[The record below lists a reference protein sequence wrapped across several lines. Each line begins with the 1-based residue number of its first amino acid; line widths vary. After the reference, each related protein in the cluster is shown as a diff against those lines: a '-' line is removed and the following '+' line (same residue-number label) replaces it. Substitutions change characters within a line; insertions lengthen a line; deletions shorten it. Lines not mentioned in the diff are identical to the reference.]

1 MALDTTGISN
11 ENEFYT
17 DHYLRAILEDDLKDV
32 FSGWKRNEDEQ
43 GIRPPDAELRSLAK
57 EYFNVRGEMGKIR
70 NVGER
75 LSGQRK
81 LLTKML
87 LALGYSPEGGL
98 QETES
103 GAMLPVL
110 SKINK
115 PGGGPNLWLIH
126 TLDDVADS
134 IDPLQQSIISEQYP
148 EPTGA
153 APDTTLHVADDL
165 ALEELISREIFALQ
179 EPPRWL
185 LIASFSFIVLIDR
198 SKWNEKKLL
207 RFDLAEIFGR
217 REASTF
223 RAMAALLHKDSLCP
237 SDGTPLLDNLDENS
251 HKHAFAVSEDLKYS
265 AREAVELLGNEAIW
279 YLHEIRKEKVYEIG
293 LDQELTG
300 ECLRYLYRLLFLF
313 YIEARPELGYAPMK
327 SDIYRTGYSL
337 DALRDL
343 EMIPLTSDEACNGYF
358 LDDSMKALFR
368 LVAEGFDPHGADA
381 SQQPEL
387 GLKGAPL
394 SNTFRIDRL
403 QSHLFVP
410 KRTPIFNRIRLRNS
424 VLQEVIQLLSLSRKA
439 NGRKSRRGRVS
450 YAHLGINQ
458 LGAVYEGLLSYRGF
472 FAETDLY
479 EVKRAKDDY
488 DPLGQA
494 FFVPED
500 ALKDYAQDEKVYES
514 DGRLK
519 KHGKGTFIYR
529 LAGRDREKSASY
541 YTPEV
546 LTRCLVKYALKEL
559 IGEKPGD
566 GKWKTADAILNLT
579 VCEPAMGSAAFL
591 NEAVNQLSEA
601 YLQRKQVET
610 DTLIPTEDYLQEKQK
625 VKMFMADNRCF
636 GIDLNP
642 VAVELA
648 EISLWLN
655 CIHAG
660 SFVPWFGM
668 QLNAGN
674 SLVGAR
680 RQVFPSSLV
689 TKKAKGEQSWLDVA
703 PDRVPLGE
711 KRASGTIYHWLLPDP
726 GMSHYNDKVI
736 KKLAEQPI
744 KDINAWRKAFVK
756 PFTDRD
762 ARLLEKL
769 SLLADGLWDEHASQ
783 QAKLRV
789 ETTDRFPIF
798 GQAGDG
804 QRHSSEMAW
813 KDKKIGQELYSENV
827 RNSSPYRRLKLAMDY
842 WCALWFWPIEQSDL
856 LPSRDEFLLELQY
869 ILEGQPVQ
877 EYGAEEMGQ
886 MSLFPETQP
895 RQQMMKLAEELGYVD
910 VDQLCRE
917 FPRLKLVQE
926 LADKQRFLHW
936 ELEFADLFKGRGGF
950 DLVLGNPPWIK
961 VEWNESGL
969 LGDYQPSFAIKS
981 LSASKVA
988 TLRDEALK
996 TNDLYSEYYDE
1007 YASMAG
1013 TQNFLNAYVNYPLLK
1028 NVQTNLYKCFLP
1040 QAWMIGNGGGT
1051 AAFLHPE
1058 GIYDDPNGGKLRQEL
1073 YCRLAHHFQF
1083 VNVLKLF
1090 SEILHWVTYSINIY
1104 AVGSNTGSFITMANL
1119 FHPKTVDASLDD
1131 NEYSSP
1137 CGGIKTDDGKWNV
1150 EGHSDRVIQVGS
1162 DSLKLFAELYDS
1174 PGTAPAQA
1182 RLPAVHS
1189 VQVLDVLR
1197 KFAQQPKRLGDLEG
1211 EYRATVMWDETNA
1224 VKKDHTIRRETQFVE
1239 KPEDWILSGPHFYV
1253 GNPFYKT
1260 PNVVCEKHHQY
1271 SVLDLTELP
1280 ADYLPRSNFVPDCT
1294 SAEYRKRTPGVPWD
1308 PDKKVTDYYRA
1319 FHRRQLSQS
1328 GERTLLCMLAPP
1340 GVGHIHPVIS
1350 LTFQNNRHTL
1360 LWTTLSLSLPFDF
1373 YVKTTGK
1380 GDLYESVM
1388 RNMPIF
1394 DVSNSVVL
1402 HASQRCLL
1410 LNCLTDCHAG
1420 LWAACLSKDASTDQ
1434 WGKVDSRISRDT
1446 FSKLGPEW
1454 KWEYPLRT
1462 DYARRQALV
1471 EIDVLV
1477 AMALGLT
1484 LEELCTIYR
1493 IQFPVL
1499 RQNENDTWYDR
1510 SGRIVFT
1517 CSKGLPGVG
1526 FTRPE
1531 WNEIKEMQTG
1541 TVTRTITDDTLP
1553 GGPRERTLTY
1563 EAPFDRCDREADYA
1577 TAWKAFEERGIG
1589 EVE

>member
-32 FSGWKRNEDEQ
+32 FKGWKQLEDED
-43 GIRPPDAELRSLAK
+43 GVRPPDAELRSLAK
-57 EYFNVRGEMGKIR
+57 EYFNIRGDMGKIHD
-70 NVGER
+70 VGER
-75 LSGQRK
+75 LTGQRK
-81 LLTKML
+81 LLTKLL
-87 LALGYSPEGGL
+87 LALGYHPEGGL

-103 GAMLPVL
+103 GAMLPAL
-110 SKINK
+110 GKIDK
-115 PGGGPNLWLIH
+115 PGGGPDLWIVH

-134 IDPLQQSIISEQYP
+134 IDPLQQSIVTEQYP
-148 EPTGA
+148 EATGA
-153 APDTTLHVADDL
+153 APDTTIRVADDQ
-165 ALEELISREIFALQ
+165 AVEELISREIFALQ

-185 LIASFSFIVLIDR
+185 LIASFSFVVLIDR

-265 AREAVELLGNEAIW
+265 AREAVELLGNEVVW

-337 DALRDL
+337 DSLRDL
-343 EMIPLTSDEACNGYF
+343 EMVPLTTDEARNGYF

-368 LVAEGFDPHGADA
+368 LVAEGFDPHAADA
-381 SQQPEL
+381 AVQSEL

-403 QSHLFVP
+403 QSHLFDP
-410 KRTPIFNRIRLRNS
+410 KRTPIFNRVRLRNS
-424 VLQEVIQLLSLSRKA
+424 VLQQVIQLLSLSRKA
-439 NGRKSRRGRVS
+439 KGRKGRRGRVS

-472 FAETDLY
+472 FSETDLY

-488 DPLGQA
+488 DPLDQA
-494 FFVPED
+494 FFVPET
-500 ALKDYAQDEKVYES
+500 ALNDYTEKEKVYES

-519 KHGKGTFIYR
+519 KHAKGTFIYR

-566 GKWKTADAILNLT
+566 DKWKTADEILNLT

-610 DTLIPTEDYLQEKQK
+610 DTLIPAEDYLQEKQK

-680 RQVFPSSLV
+680 RQIFPSSLV
-689 TKKAKGEQSWLDVA
+689 TKKEKGEQSWLDVE

-711 KRASGTIYHWLLPDP
+711 KRASSTIYHWLLPDP
-726 GMSHYNDKVI
+726 GMSNYKDKVV

-744 KDINAWRKAFVK
+744 KDINTWRKAFTK
-756 PFTDRD
+756 PFGDAD

-769 SLLADGLWDEHASQ
+769 SLLADGLWDEHATQ
-783 QAKLRV
+783 QAKLRI

-798 GQAGDG
+798 GQDGDG
-804 QRHSSEMAW
+804 ELHGSEMAW
-813 KDKKIGQELYSENV
+813 KDKKLGQELYSENV

-842 WCALWFWPIEQSDL
+842 WCALWFWPIEQADL

-877 EYGAEEMGQ
+877 EYGAEEAGQ
-886 MSLFPETQP
+886 MLLFPETQP

-917 FPRLKLVQE
+917 FPRLELVQD
-926 LADKQRFLHW
+926 LADRQRFLHW
-936 ELEFADLFKGRGGF
+936 ELEFADLFKERGGF
-950 DLVLGNPPWIK
+950 DLVVGNPPWIK
-961 VEWNESGL
+961 VEWEETGFLS
-969 LGDYQPSFAIKS
+969 DHQPSFAIKS
-981 LSASKVA
+981 PSASKA
-988 TLRDEALK
+988 AELRSDTLKAFELHSA
-996 TNDLYSEYYDE
+996 YYDA
-1007 YASMAG
+1007 YGAMAG
-1013 TQNFLNAYVNYPLLK
+1013 TQNFLSAPSNYPLLVGQK
-1028 NVQTNLYKCFLP
+1028 TNLYKCFLP
-1040 QAWMIGNGGGT
+1040 QAWMIGNESGT
-1051 AAFLHPE
+1051 SGFLHPE
-1058 GIYDDPNGGKLRQEL
+1058 GVYEDPKGGSYRTTL
-1073 YCRLAHHFQF
+1073 YGRARCHFQF
-1083 VNVLKLF
+1083 QNEKKLF
-1090 SEILHWVTYSINIY
+1090 PDIGNRNKFSINIF
-1104 AVGSNTGSFITMANL
+1104 GSCADRIRFENISNL
-1119 FHPKTVDASLDD
+1119 FVPQTVDAC
-1131 NEYSSP
+1131 YHASP
-1137 CGGIKTDDGKWNV
+1137 HTVSGIKTDDDQWNV
-1150 EGHSDRVIQVGS
+1150 SGHPDRLILI
-1162 DSLKLFAELYDS
+1162 DERELKLFAELYDL
-1174 PGTAPAQA
+1174 PGTPSCEA
-1182 RLPAVHS
+1182 RLPAVHCIHI
-1189 VQVLDVLR
+1189 LDVLR
-1197 KFAQQPKRLGDLEG
+1197 KIAQQSKRMGDLKG
-1211 EYRATVMWDETNA
+1211 KYVSSQHWNETNA
-1224 VKKDHTIRRETQFVE
+1224 QMDHTIRRETQFAA
-1239 KPEDWILSGPHFYV
+1239 KPEDWILSGPHFHI
-1253 GNPFYKT
+1253 GNPFFQT
-1260 PNVVCEKHHQY
+1260 PKAICETHRAY
-1271 SVLDLTELP
+1271 DRIDLTKLSD
-1280 ADYLPRSNFVPDCT
+1280 DYLPRTNYVPDCT
-1294 SAEYRKRTPGVPWD
+1294 PAEYRHRTPGVPWD
-1308 PDKKVTDYYRA
+1308 PNKKVTDYYRLISR
-1319 FHRRQLSQS
+1319 FMLSQS
-1328 GERTLLCMLAPP
+1328 GERTLVSCIVGR
-1340 GVGHIHPVIS
+1340 GVAHIMTV
-1350 LTFQNNRHTL
+1350 
-1360 LWTTLSLSLPFDF
+1360 LSLCFSDVHLLLSQAAAFCSLPFDF
-1373 YVKTTGK
+1373 FVKSTGR
-1380 GDLYESVM
+1380 GAIPGLISAI
-1388 RNMPIF
+1388 P
-1394 DVSNSVVL
+1394 VL
-1402 HASQRCLL
+1402 NIEPQLEIRALL
-1410 LNCLTDCHAG
+1410 LNCLDSSYEG
-1420 LWAACLSKDASTDQ
+1420 LWDESWSKATYENSFTKRDGRLASDA
-1434 WGKVDSRISRDT
+1434 
-1446 FSKLGPEW
+1446 FSALGPEW
-1454 KWEYPLRT
+1454 HWDYPLRT

-1484 LEELCTIYR
+1484 LDELCTIYR

-1526 FTRPE
+1526 LTRTE
-1531 WNEIKEMQTG
+1531 WNEAKDMKSG
-1541 TVTRTITDDTLP
+1541 SVSKMITDDTLP
-1553 GGPRERTLTY
+1553 GGPVERTITY
-1563 EAPFDRCDREADYA
+1563 EAPFDRCDREKDYT
-1577 TAWKAFEERGIG
+1577 TAWRVFEERGIG
-1589 EVE
+1589 CTAEGDE